1 MSGIFSNTQSIVSL
15 NQFMSFFTFKS
26 SISSRDIVC
35 SDVKKGERRVKFFL
49 KLCFFFIYVSEVAQI

>member
-26 SISSRDIVC
+26 SISSRDIFC
-35 SDVKKGERRVKFFL
+35 SDVKKGERRV
-49 KLCFFFIYVSEVAQI
+49 IGS